1 MLYFLAGTRETE
13 GPGREAR
20 GRVNTA
26 KRLTA
31 DASLEA
37 VNAAVRTFGGYGLD
51 AEYDAQRE
59 VREARLHRV
68 GPIFTNPISFCL
80 AGHDIGLRRSF

>member
-1 MLYFLAGTRETE
+1 MEGLGRET
-13 GPGREAR
+13 R

-26 KRLTA
+26 KRLTV

-59 VREARLHRV
+59 FRGARLRRV
-68 GPIFTNPISFCL
+68 APIFTNPISSCL
-80 AGHDIGLRRSF
+80 VGHDIGLRRSF

>member
-51 AEYDAQRE
+51 AEYDVEGGFRE
-59 VREARLHRV
+59 TRLYRV
-68 GPIFTNPISFCL
+68 APIPTNLISSCP
-80 AGHDIGLRRSF
+80 AEHGLLKSV